1 MTRQLRPLNLGE
13 ILDRTAEL
21 YRTNFLLFAG
31 IAAIFAGAML
41 LMQMLHLG
49 TLELLGYPVVR
60 PRLQWVV
67 AVSAVLSIL
76 VTLLIAGVS
85 VAANC
90 RAVAWIH
97 LGEPATVRA
106 ATGSIRPRLGSY
118 LWVMTIAGFIAWAPL
133 AILYV
138 AFFVLIFAFLPHGFL
153 TNPAVMQTAPMNNP
167 AAFLELSIGMLI
179 LSPLFLGALIYGTI
193 MSLRYSLAIPASV
206 VENLPARQAIQSSIA
221 LSKGSRGRIFVLA
234 LLVYAVR
241 ILLGLLFG
249 MPFILYSFK
258 HPGAPLPVGLLAI
271 QQIAAFLVNTFI
283 GPIYSTG
290 LTLFYYDQR
299 VRKEGFDLEW
309 MMRSAGLSQPAEFLP
324 GPS

>member
-1 MTRQLRPLNLGE
+1 
-13 ILDRTAEL
+13 
-21 YRTNFLLFAG
+21 
-31 IAAIFAGAML
+31 
-41 LMQMLHLG
+41 
-49 TLELLGYPVVR
+49 
-60 PRLQWVV
+60 
-67 AVSAVLSIL
+67 
-76 VTLLIAGVS
+76 
-85 VAANC
+85 
-90 RAVAWIH
+90 
-97 LGEPATVRA
+97 
-106 ATGSIRPRLGSY
+106 
-118 LWVMTIAGFIAWAPL
+118 
-133 AILYV
+133 
-138 AFFVLIFAFLPHGFL
+138 
-153 TNPAVMQTAPMNNP
+153 VMQTAPMNNP

-241 ILLGLLFG
+241 LLLGLLFG